1 MAAIINILAITTLAA
16 QIFVVVSLISWLF
29 DIKSERMF
37 HFVRQRRL
45 ILAFLTAL
53 AATLGS
59 LYFSEIAGL
68 DPCKLC
74 WFQRIFMYPQAVIL
88 AIAFWKRD
96 DLVKKYILPLSG
108 IGILFS
114 AYHIYIQQFNV
125 PTMCSVGGPSCEV
138 PDFVQ
143 YGYISP
149 PVMALTAFAVLI
161 TLFALYREKRT

>member
-1 MAAIINILAITTLAA
+1 MDSIINILAIATLAA
-16 QIFVVVSLISWLF
+16 QIFVAVSLISWLF
-29 DIKSERMF
+29 DIKSEMIS

-45 ILAFLTAL
+45 MLALLTAL

-59 LYFSEIAGL
+59 LYFSGIAGL

-96 DLVKKYILPLSG
+96 EFVEKYILTLSG

-125 PTMCSVGGPSCEV
+125 PTMCSVSGPSCEV

-149 PVMALTAFAVLI
+149 PVMALTAFAILI
-161 TLFALYREKRT
+161 TLFAVYREKRS